1 MALFT
6 PADRKSI
13 MDYIVSFTEQ
23 NEHIV
28 ALVAVGSGS
37 FGYTDELSDLDFVVA
52 IDSGENLDIVKDS
65 VANELSKKASIIY
78 FKQDPDIPLQV
89 YLCDNFLEIDI
100 GYGVY
105 TDAAA
110 TRAHWKVLFDKTG
123 TVQEAMQTSWEKTKN
138 DPKID
143 EYAKA
148 LLECSDRVWSN
159 LMHGA
164 VAIKRK
170 QYWRAIAE
178 LDIARNFLVK
188 LLGLRYSLDPER
200 GRDVDKLPEFEL
212 HALKKTLV
220 RDFSQESLWSNLTC
234 LTNAIYAELERT
246 EKQACIKIN
255 RQQVNEYINACRNF

>member
-23 NEHIV
+23 NEHII

-37 FGYTDELSDLDFVVA
+37 FGYNDELSDLDFVVA
-52 IDSGENLDIVKDS
+52 IDSGENLDIVRNS

-78 FKQDPDIPLQV
+78 FKQDSNIPLQV

-123 TVQEAMQTSWEKTKN
+123 TVHEAMQRSKNRRICKTSWEK
-138 DPKID
+138 
-143 EYAKA
+143 AKKE
-148 LLECSDRVWSN
+148 LSECSDRVWSN

-164 VAIKRK
+164 VAIKRR
-170 QYWRAIAE
+170 QYFRAIAE

-188 LLGLRYSLDPER
+188 LLGLRYSLDTER

-212 HALKKTLV
+212 HTLKKTLV
-220 RDFSQESLWSNLTC
+220 RDFSQEALWSNLTC
-234 LTNAIYAELERT
+234 LTNAIYAELERSEEQT
-246 EKQACIKIN
+246 CIKIN